1 MIIDNSSLHPYTHK
15 LAAFRCYIH
24 RLLNTPLSPI
34 EYTKE
39 FNIIK
44 QIALNNG
51 YKVEVIDKLIESIS
65 LKQALRSV
73 YATVKE
79 KSNRFYSL
87 AYFGKPSETIRK
99 HLRFKNFKISF
110 KTCNSLGLHIKNNKS
125 KTVKLQKSG
134 VYEKK
139 VWDVR

>member
-34 EYTKE
+34 DYTKE

-65 LKQALRSV
+65 LKQALKSV
-73 YATVKE
+73 YPTVK
-79 KSNRFYSL
+79 KNLIDF
-87 AYFGKPSETIRK
+87 IR
-99 HLRFKNFKISF
+99 
-110 KTCNSLGLHIKNNKS
+110 LHTLENLLNHS
-125 KTVKLQKSG
+125 QAFATQKLQDFL
-134 VYEKK
+134 Y
-139 VWDVR
+139 DL